1 MMAEIVIKD
10 AQTGEVTVREMT
22 PEEEAQFIPQPPTQ
36 EELDAMADALADQVM
51 QQSKD
56 AMRAM
61 GETLAEVVFR
71 VSNGTVPQNVTEAQ
85 ARTWV
90 RDTFRAKY
98 RALL

>member
-1 MMAEIVIKD
+1 MAEIVIKN
-10 AQTGEVTVREMT
+10 AQTGEITIRDMT
-22 PEEEAQFIPQPPTQ
+22 PEEEAQFIPQLPTQ
-36 EELDAMADALADQVM
+36 QELDAMADALADAVL
-51 QQSKD
+51 QQNKD

-61 GETLAEVVFR
+61 GETLAEVIWR

-98 RALL
+98 RALF